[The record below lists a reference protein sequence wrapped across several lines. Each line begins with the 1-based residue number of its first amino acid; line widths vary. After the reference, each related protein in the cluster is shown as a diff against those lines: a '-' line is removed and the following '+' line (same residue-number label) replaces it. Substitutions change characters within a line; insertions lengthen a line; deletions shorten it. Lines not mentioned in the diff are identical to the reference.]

1 MTTFAEHTTLRVGGP
16 SDEWVHVASKSEL
29 VESVQDADRSNK
41 PVLLLGGGSNVVA
54 PDAGFRGRVVHI
66 ATQGIDVIEPGVLRI
81 AAGEVWD
88 DVVSACVERGWAGIE
103 ALAGI
108 PGMSGA
114 TPIQNVGAYGQDV
127 SQVLTSI
134 TVLERASGQVSDMTP
149 AQCSFGY
156 RTSALKRDPHARV
169 VLDVTMR
176 LRPSTTNVV
185 TYAELARVLGIQV
198 GESASLVA
206 IRDAVL
212 NLRRSKGMV
221 LDEHDHDTWSA
232 GSFFT
237 NPIVDAATA
246 ARFPS
251 ECPRYPA
258 IDGVKLSAAWLIE
271 AAGISR
277 GFRISSDARAA
288 VSNKHSLALVNLGGA
303 TSGEVMDL
311 ALAIQKKVLSMHD
324 VALDIEPVVLTA

>member
-1 MTTFAEHTTLRVGGP
+1 M
-16 SDEWVHVASKSEL
+16 
-29 VESVQDADRSNK
+29 
-41 PVLLLGGGSNVVA
+41 LLLGGGSNVVA

>member
-16 SDEWVHVASKSEL
+16 IDEWVHVASKSEL

-41 PVLLLGGGSNVVA
+41 PVLLLSGGSNVVA

>member
-16 SDEWVHVASKSEL
+16 IDEWVHVASKSEL

>member
-16 SDEWVHVASKSEL
+16 IDEWVDATSTSDL
-29 VESVQDADRSNK
+29 IDAVEDADRSAT
-41 PVLLLGGGSNVVA
+41 PLLLLGGGSNVVA
-54 PDAGFRGRVVHI
+54 PDTGLRGRVVHI
-66 ATQGIDVIEPGVLRI
+66 ATKGIDAVEPGVLRI

-88 DVVSACVERGWAGIE
+88 DVVNECVERGWAGIE

-108 PGMSGA
+108 PGLSGA

-127 SQVLTSI
+127 SQVLTSLR
-134 TVLERASGQVSDMTP
+134 VLERASGQIIVMT
-149 AQCSFGY
+149 ADQCSFGY
-156 RTSALKRDPHARV
+156 RSSALKTDLHARV
-169 VLDVTMR
+169 VLEVTLR

-198 GESASLVA
+198 GASAPLVA

-212 NLRRSKGMV
+212 DLRRSKGMV
-221 LDEHDHDTWSA
+221 LDKHDHDTWSA

-277 GFRISSDARAA
+277 GFRISRDARAA

-303 TSGEVMDL
+303 TSDEVMDL
-311 ALAIQKKVLSMHD
+311 ARTVQNNVRTMHG
-324 VALDIEPVVLTA
+324 VGLDIEPVVLTA

>member
-16 SDEWVHVASKSEL
+16 IDEWVHVASKSEL

-54 PDAGFRGRVVHI
+54 PDAGYRGRVVHI

>member
-1 MTTFAEHTTLRVGGP
+1 MKTFAEHTTLRVGGP
-16 SDEWVHVASKSEL
+16 IDEWVHVASKSEL

>member
-16 SDEWVHVASKSEL
+16 IDEWVHVASKSEL

-311 ALAIQKKVLSMHD
+311 ALAIQKKVLAMHD

>member
-1 MTTFAEHTTLRVGGP
+1 
-16 SDEWVHVASKSEL
+16 
-29 VESVQDADRSNK
+29 
-41 PVLLLGGGSNVVA
+41 
-54 PDAGFRGRVVHI
+54 
-66 ATQGIDVIEPGVLRI
+66 
-81 AAGEVWD
+81 
-88 DVVSACVERGWAGIE
+88 
-103 ALAGI
+103 
-108 PGMSGA
+108 MSGA

-237 NPIVDAATA
+237 NPLVDAATA

-311 ALAIQKKVLSMHD
+311 ALAIQKKVLAMHD